1 MNTQKQVFKK
11 LFKEDLENHKIE
23 LASQKV
29 ELSLLSDFEK
39 NFNSVLDDL
48 NKTEPEYNKIKQSAK
63 VLYSDLEKVNTKT
76 EDVISEFNKLEKISN
91 DLGLKLDSN
100 TLGKRGR
107 LQNILR
113 TIETVKSELKRIV

>member
-113 TIETVKSELKRIV
+113 TIETIKSELKRIV